1 MIFNLRRYNLP
12 YQFDLSNFVGYFPF
26 TGAELI
32 FAVFPTETGKVKH
45 FSLKHLMN
53 KKTFLASV

>member
-32 FAVFPTETGKVKH
+32 FAVFPTETGKVKNI
-45 FSLKHLMN
+45 FFI
-53 KKTFLASV
+53 KTFNE